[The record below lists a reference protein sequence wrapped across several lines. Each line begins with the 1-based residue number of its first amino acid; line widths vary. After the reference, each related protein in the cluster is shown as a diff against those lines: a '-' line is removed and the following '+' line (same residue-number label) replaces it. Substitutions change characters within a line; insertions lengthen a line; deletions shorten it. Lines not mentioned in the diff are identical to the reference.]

1 MRLIIVESPA
11 KCAKIQE
18 YAGSDYK
25 VMSSMGHIRALKQ
38 DLEAVG
44 INRDWVPQYEN
55 MQTKAK
61 TIRDLKDNAEKA
73 TEVILATDDD
83 REGEGIAYHICAIL
97 KLDPTTCPRIVF
109 HSITKQEIQTALQN
123 KRTIDLNKFH
133 SQQTRAM
140 LDMMI
145 GYTLSPVLWKQ
156 LNSNGLALSAGRCQT
171 PALKLVLDRDLEIE
185 NHAAKR
191 FWSLAA
197 LFTINA
203 LSPIEAKCDKLESD
217 TLTSTYLQQITKD
230 AKSRL
235 THLKESTRTHSAPK
249 PLITSSLQQEASKTY
264 NLNPKATMAAAQKL
278 YEAGHITYMRTDNA
292 FLSSE
297 GADLCRAEIVKRCGE
312 NYLGPEGQHQEQTQ
326 DKEQSQQQQKQSTAP
341 KPKTKTKKQAK
352 EQKQEAQA
360 QAAHEAI
367 RPTHPETDTIED
379 LGPAEEKVYRLIW
392 QRALQSQ
399 MATAKEDV
407 RALTFTIDSDPDQK
421 PWFSEQSKTNFLGWK
436 LLTQT
441 DKTEQTNKD
450 NEALWILW
458 SSIAIN
464 AAAKWVSVT
473 AEEGF
478 TKAAS
483 RFTEASLIHELEAKG
498 IGRPSTFAS
507 LVTTIVDRN
516 YVEKSDSAGTQ
527 LDIRKWTIKTPNQW
541 PPNEQKLKQTVG
553 KESNKLQATPLGRT
567 VAEFLYKH
575 YDDIFAYSYTA
586 HMEKELDLVA
596 KGTRSWKQLLQSN
609 WDLYKAR
616 YETHTT
622 TVLDPEAKK
631 QATNKKRDLGDG
643 ITVVLTRKGPLLLKE
658 ETKDFASLPPGS
670 SFETVTLKQAQKAY
684 ELKAGLDF
692 GSYEGVALKK
702 KKGPYGYY
710 IQYDKMNLP
719 CKVDDTVE
727 SIIEKIKQKQ
737 NQSQTQTQEP
747 VYERKVGDYTIK
759 KGPYGLYFFKHTLK
773 KATFVS
779 FPKTS
784 DPDKVTAADMP
795 ALFQLNA
802 KVKAVKATKAVATK
816 AVKAKAAAIKK
827 DNPLVVETQ

>member
-61 TIRDLKDNAEKA
+61 TIRDLKENAQLA
-73 TEVILATDDD
+73 SEVILATDDD
-83 REGEGIAYHICAIL
+83 REGEGIAYHICALL
-97 KLDPTTCPRIVF
+97 KLDPRTCPRIVF

-203 LSPIEAKCDKLESD
+203 LNPIEAKCDKLESD

-235 THLKESTRTHSAPK
+235 TQLKESARIHNAPK

-297 GADLCRAEIVKRCGE
+297 GADLCRAEIVKRCGK
-312 NYLGPEGQHQEQTQ
+312 NYLGPEGQHQMDQEQEQQTR
-326 DKEQSQQQQKQSTAP
+326 DKA
-341 KPKTKTKKQAK
+341 KPKSKKKTEA
-352 EQKQEAQA
+352 KQEQEA

-407 RALTFTIDSDPDQK
+407 RTLTFTIDNDPDQK
-421 PWFSEQSKTNFLGWK
+421 PWLSEQSKTNFLGWK
-436 LLTQT
+436 LLTQS
-441 DKTEQTNKD
+441 DKTDQTNKD
-450 NEALWILW
+450 NEALWLLW

-464 AAAKWVSVT
+464 TAAKWVSVT

-541 PPNEQKLKQTVG
+541 PPHEQKLKQTVG

-586 HMEKELDLVA
+586 QMEKELDLVA

-631 QATNKKRDLGDG
+631 QATKKRDLGTG
-643 ITVVLTRKGPLLLKE
+643 ITVVLTKKGPLLLKE
-658 ETKDFASLPPGS
+658 ETKDFASLPQGS
-670 SFETVTLKQAQKAY
+670 SFETVTLKQAQNAY

-692 GSYEGVALKK
+692 GTYEDIPLKK

-719 CKVDDTVE
+719 CKPDDTVE

-737 NQSQTQTQEP
+737 NQEP
-747 VYERKVGDYTIK
+747 SKEPAYERKVGDYTIK
-759 KGPYGLYFFKHTLK
+759 KGPYGLYFFKHALK
-773 KATFVS
+773 KATFVT

-795 ALFQLNA
+795 ALFQLGMNA
-802 KVKAVKATKAVATK
+802 KVHAQKAVKATKAVKAAK
-816 AVKAKAAAIKK
+816 AVKAKK

>member
-61 TIRDLKDNAEKA
+61 TIRDLKENAHLA
-73 TEVILATDDD
+73 SEVILATDDD

-109 HSITKQEIQTALQN
+109 HSITKQAIQTALQN

-197 LFTINA
+197 LFTLNA
-203 LSPIEAKCDKLESD
+203 LKPIEAKCDKLESD
-217 TLTSTYLQQITKD
+217 TLTSEYLQQITKD

-292 FLSSE
+292 FLSTE

-312 NYLGPEGQHQEQTQ
+312 NYLGLEGQHQEQTQ
-326 DKEQSQQQQKQSTAP
+326 EQQSTAP
-341 KPKTKTKKQAK
+341 KPKTKTKTKKHAK
-352 EQKQEAQA
+352 EQEQKQEA

-367 RPTHPETDTIED
+367 RPTHPETDTVED

-399 MATAKEDV
+399 MAVAKEDV
-407 RALTFTIDSDPDQK
+407 RTLTFTIDNDPEQK
-421 PWFSEQSKTNFLGWK
+421 PWLSEQSKTNFLGWK

-441 DKTEQTNKD
+441 DKTDQTNKD

-458 SSIAIN
+458 STIAIN
-464 AAAKWVSVT
+464 TAAKWVSVT

-478 TKAAS
+478 TKSAS

-507 LVTTIVDRN
+507 LVTTIVDRD

-527 LDIRKWTIKTPNQW
+527 LDIRKWTIKTPNTW

-586 HMEKELDLVA
+586 QMERELDLVA
-596 KGTRSWKQLLQSN
+596 KGERSWKQLLQSN

-622 TVLDPEAKK
+622 TVLDPESKK

-658 ETKDFASLPPGS
+658 ETKDFASLPAGS
-670 SFETVTLKQAQKAY
+670 SFETVTLKQAQNAY
-684 ELKAGLDF
+684 MLKSGLDF
-692 GSYEGVALKK
+692 GTYEGIALKK

-719 CKVDDTVE
+719 CKPDDTVE

-737 NQSQTQTQEP
+737 SQSQTQEQNQEP
-747 VYERKVGDYTIK
+747 AYERKVGDYTIK

-773 KATFVS
+773 KATFVT

-795 ALFQLNA
+795 ALFQMGMNA
-802 KVKAVKATKAVATK
+802 KVHAKKPKATNATKAEKATKAKK
-816 AVKAKAAAIKK
+816 AN
-827 DNPLVVETQ
+827 NPLVGETQ

>member
-61 TIRDLKDNAEKA
+61 TIRDLKENAQLA
-73 TEVILATDDD
+73 SEVILATDDD
-83 REGEGIAYHICAIL
+83 REGEGIAYHICALL
-97 KLDPTTCPRIVF
+97 KLDPRTCPRIVF

-203 LSPIEAKCDKLESD
+203 LNPIEAKCDKLESD

-235 THLKESTRTHSAPK
+235 TNVKESARTHNAPK

-297 GADLCRAEIVKRCGE
+297 GADLCRAEIVKRCGK
-312 NYLGPEGQHQEQTQ
+312 NYLGPEGQHQMDQEQEQEQQTQ
-326 DKEQSQQQQKQSTAP
+326 DKAQP
-341 KPKTKTKKQAK
+341 KPKSKKKTEA
-352 EQKQEAQA
+352 KQEQEA

-407 RALTFTIDSDPDQK
+407 RTLTFTIDNDPEQK
-421 PWFSEQSKTNFLGWK
+421 PWLSEQSKTNFLGWK
-436 LLTQT
+436 LLTQS
-441 DKTEQTNKD
+441 DKTDQTNKD
-450 NEALWILW
+450 NEALWLLW

-464 AAAKWVSVT
+464 TVAKWVSVT

-541 PPNEQKLKQTVG
+541 PPHEQKLKQTVG

-586 HMEKELDLVA
+586 QMEKELDLVA

-631 QATNKKRDLGDG
+631 QSTKKRDLGEG
-643 ITVVLTRKGPLLLKE
+643 ITVVLTKKGPLLLKE
-658 ETKDFASLPPGS
+658 ETKDFASLPQGS
-670 SFETVTLKQAQKAY
+670 SFETVTLKQAQNAY
-684 ELKAGLDF
+684 KLKAGLDF
-692 GSYEGVALKK
+692 GVYEGIPLKK

-719 CKVDDTVE
+719 CKPDDTVE

-737 NQSQTQTQEP
+737 NQEP
-747 VYERKVGDYTIK
+747 SKEPAYERKVGDYTIK

-773 KATFVS
+773 KATFVT

-795 ALFQLNA
+795 ALFQLGMNA
-802 KVKAVKATKAVATK
+802 KVHAQKATKAT
-816 AVKAKAAAIKK
+816 AVKAKAKK